1 MKKSLKVFMLLLALF
16 STAVLAACTDPV
28 EDTTLADAK
37 AALALAFQTGDSATS
52 VTKDLTL
59 PTTVG
64 EVTIAWTSSAPTVI
78 ANDGK
83 VTRPSADTPVTLTAK
98 LTYKGKDDQKTFSV
112 TVKAALPTGPTE
124 AEKAAAVAALKGI
137 YADTLEDITYD
148 VIADLTLV
156 STVTDYAV
164 TWVSANTAVIA
175 NDGKVT
181 RPAFNLDGGITVKLT
196 ATITVK
202 GEAVEVEFF
211 AFVKCLDKSLEQT
224 LQEAVNLGAAFT
236 SDIATVGITGNQTLN
251 ATVTYEGVTY
261 DIVWTSSNTAV
272 IANDG
277 KVTRPALGLDD
288 AMVTLTATITK
299 DGVSASKEVEFK
311 VLSYKPSRAFDNIG
325 ALYTGEGRAKDGEY
339 VKIEG
344 VKVLGK
350 INDGIFVHDGT
361 TVLYIYDNGKV
372 IYNSLQ
378 IGQVYDIEGEFD
390 IYFSSPQIR
399 HASPNALTFKASTK
413 EVGALTPQNKD
424 FVQLVDSLTLPT
436 NPNELQFTFEYTRF
450 TAKVVIDDK
459 EGATSSYKYWLVPAD
474 YAGTTVIKALGGGK
488 AIEYDTTHVANIY
501 YQSNEEVFASLN
513 GKVVTINFLFYGYRS
528 DRYVWYGNFFG
539 TLEDIEIQFATDA
552 EAIAA
557 AKANI
562 ETTIPTVIPSP
573 TTLSL
578 KTSQFGTT
586 IAWTSSNEAVINPT
600 TGVVTPPVGTQ
611 TNVTLTATISKGTE
625 TPVVVTIVVKVGE
638 IPLSTVQEFVAAAV
652 GPTLFRV
659 QGTIV
664 GHDEYRNFY
673 LHQDG
678 HAITVYTSNSTLIA
692 ALKAAAGKQVEVIG
706 TRGAFNGFNQFAVTE
721 VKVLGTSTVVATP
734 VSIDAVELTQAG
746 LTNYQ
751 GKLVTLTNV
760 LIKSRDGN
768 NFVFERADG
777 STIAMSWFSS
787 AVLSTEQ
794 AAVLADLKAN
804 DRITY
809 TDFMVYSSG
818 TPKFAFTNFAQVTKI
833 AVTDQDKANAVAAA
847 LPKTITLAAAGA
859 IELPATGAE
868 GTTIAYALKNVDD
881 ANKALIDLTAKTVT
895 MPASGQVTV
904 VLVATVT
911 LNDKTATAEISVV
924 LGQAPAATVL
934 RTYTFGTVA
943 KTGYAAGNVTW
954 TESFGDQ
961 TLAKDRVQINVSPDY
976 DPHKTMGAFLV
987 LAPISTAKDSYI
999 TFDLSAFTTLTEISF
1014 DFATWSGTSATN
1026 ITTVGGGLFGLQKY
1040 NATTSTWE
1048 FVEFAAGQSNLT
1060 SLLSATAYN
1069 TATFTVNGGGLFR
1082 IVNSQPN
1089 ATSTKNTDY
1098 AITVDNL
1105 VLRG

>member
-1 MKKSLKVFMLLLALF
+1 MLLLALF

-137 YADTLEDITYD
+137 YADTLEDVTYD

-251 ATVTYEGVTY
+251 ATVSYEGVVY

-638 IPLSTVQEFVAAAV
+638 IPLSTVEQVVAAAV
-652 GPTLFRV
+652 GTTLFRV
-659 QGTIV
+659 QGTLV
-664 GHDEYRNFY
+664 GHDFFRNFY

-678 HAITVYTSNSTLIA
+678 HAITISTGDA
-692 ALKAAAGKQVEVIG
+692 AEQAILKGLVGKQVEIIG
-706 TRGAFNGFNQFAVTE
+706 TRGDYKGAIQMDPVE
-721 VKVLGTSTVVATP
+721 IKDLGVSTVVPTK
-734 VSIDAVELTQAG
+734 VNIDAAAALDAAAMTP
-746 LTNYQ
+746 YQ
-751 GKLVTLTNV
+751 GKLVELTNLTV
-760 LIKSRDGN
+760 KSRDDKN

-777 STIAMSWFSS
+777 TTIAMSWFSS
-787 AVLSTEQ
+787 AVLSAEQ
-794 AAVLADLKAN
+794 TAVLADLKVN
-804 DRITY
+804 DKITY
-809 TDFMVYSSG
+809 VDFMVYSNG
-818 TPKFAFTNFAQVTKI
+818 VPKFTFTNFSQVTKV

-868 GTTIAYALKNVDD
+868 GTTIAYAFKTAEDVN
-881 ANKALIDLTAKTVT
+881 NALIDLTAKTVT

-924 LGQAPAATVL
+924 LGQAPVAEGTLMIYELNPGGGNSGATFNVDYIVLYNGTNAAIDL
-934 RTYTFGTVA
+934 
-943 KTGYAAGNVTW
+943 TGYTVQYASATGNFSVKATLSGTIAAGEYFLIADTIAGTN
-954 TESFGDQ
+954 GAA
-961 TLAKDRVQINVSPDY
+961 LP
-976 DPHKTMGAFLV
+976 KTPNFLV
-987 LAPISTAKDSYI
+987 PGGAS
-999 TFDLSAFTTLTEISF
+999 
-1014 DFATWSGTSATN
+1014 N
-1026 ITTVGGGLFGLQKY
+1026 GGLGFGGTNGKVVVA
-1040 NATTSTWE
+1040 NNST
-1048 FVEFAAGQSNLT
+1048 VVTGPTASNVVDYIGFG
-1060 SLLSATAYN
+1060 SATAFEG
-1069 TATFTVNGGGLFR
+1069 TAAAPAASSSLALIRKALVDTNNNGADF
-1082 IVNSQPN
+1082 IA
-1089 ATSTKNTDY
+1089 ATPTLNY
-1098 AITVDNL
+1098 L
-1105 VLRG
+1105 P